1 MKMTFP
7 ELLEQKF
14 LEWQMKNGE
23 RKTLYEFANY
33 IGVSH
38 GTLSFWINGVK
49 KPSESNIKILAEYFG
64 NEIYDALDLPRPNP
78 YLQIVNRVWE
88 FLPED
93 IQKKFSDEAEK
104 YETQNLSERVQTVPK
119 RRKTS
124 SNK

>member
-1 MKMTFP
+1 MKIPFP

-14 LEWQMKNGE
+14 LEWQMENGE

-33 IGVSH
+33 LGVSH
-38 GTLSFWINGVK
+38 GTISFWINGVK
-49 KPSESNIKILAEYFG
+49 KPGDSNVVKLAELFG

-78 YLQIVNRVWE
+78 YLQKLNRIWE
-88 FLPED
+88 FIPED

-104 YETQNLSERVQTVPK
+104 YEAQNLSERVQTVSK